1 MEIILAEYK
10 IERRVRA
17 MAHRLSEDHKAS
29 GCDKPPVMICVLNGA
44 FMFFSDL
51 VKDMGIEIEVDFIR
65 ARSYVGTDN
74 SGGVTF
80 TKELEVDLSGKRVY
94 IVDDMVDTGKTM
106 DAVKEKVKA
115 NIGANNK
122 DQTVPSDVKV
132 VTLVDRKSGN
142 YDVDFTCFP
151 DMGEEWF
158 VGYGFDMDGLCRN
171 YRNIYDSK
179 S

>member
-1 MEIILAEYK
+1 MEIIIAEYK

-17 MAHRLSEDHKAS
+17 MAHKLSEDHRAS
-29 GCDKPPVMICVLNGA
+29 GSDKPPVMICVLNGA

-80 TKELEVDLSGKRVY
+80 TKNLEIDLTGKRVY

-106 DAVKEKVKA
+106 DAVREKVNSGGNQNAK
-115 NIGANNK
+115 G
-122 DQTVPSDVKV
+122 VPAVVKV
-132 VTLVDRKSGN
+132 VTLVDRKSGT

>member
-1 MEIILAEYK
+1 MEIVIAEFK

-17 MAHRLSEDHKAS
+17 MAHKLSEDHKAS
-29 GCDKPPVMICVLNGA
+29 GNPDPPVLICILNGA

-65 ARSYVGTDN
+65 ARSYTGTDN
-74 SGGVTF
+74 SAGVAF
-80 TKELEVDLSGKRVY
+80 TKELEIDLTGKRVY

-106 DAVKEKVKA
+106 NAVLDKVKA
-115 NIGANNK
+115 LK
-122 DQTVPSDVKV
+122 PSEVKI
-132 VTLVDRKSGN
+132 VTLVDRKSGTFK
-142 YDVDFTCFP
+142 VDHTCFP

-158 VGYGFDMDGLCRN
+158 VGYGFDLDGLCRN

-179 S
+179 SK

>member
-17 MAHRLSEDHKAS
+17 IAHRLSEDHKAS
-29 GCDKPPVMICVLNGA
+29 GNEKPPVMICVLNGA

-65 ARSYVGTDN
+65 ARSYTETDN
-74 SGGVTF
+74 SAGVTF
-80 TKELEVDLSGKRVY
+80 TKELEVDLAGRRVY

-106 DAVKEKVKA
+106 DAVKARVMA
-115 NIGANNK
+115 GGATDSK
-122 DQTVPSDVKV
+122 GAPSDVRV
-132 VTLVDRKSGN
+132 VTLVDRKSGT

-158 VGYGFDMDGLCRN
+158 VGYGFDLDGLCRN

-179 S
+179 G

>member
-1 MEIILAEYK
+1 MEIVIAEFK

-17 MAHRLSEDHKAS
+17 LAHKLSEDHKAS
-29 GCDKPPVMICVLNGA
+29 GNTKPPVMICVLNGA

-65 ARSYVGTDN
+65 ARSYTGTDN
-74 SGGVTF
+74 SAGVEF
-80 TKELEVDLSGKRVY
+80 TKEIEIDLTGKRVY

-106 DAVKEKVKA
+106 AAVKEKVLKG
-115 NIGANNK
+115 GAPEATGK
-122 DQTVPSDVKV
+122 PGEVKI
-132 VTLVDRKSGN
+132 VTLVDRKSGT
-142 YDVDFTCFP
+142 YSVDFTCFP

-158 VGYGFDMDGLCRN
+158 VGYGFDLDGLCRN

-179 S
+179 A